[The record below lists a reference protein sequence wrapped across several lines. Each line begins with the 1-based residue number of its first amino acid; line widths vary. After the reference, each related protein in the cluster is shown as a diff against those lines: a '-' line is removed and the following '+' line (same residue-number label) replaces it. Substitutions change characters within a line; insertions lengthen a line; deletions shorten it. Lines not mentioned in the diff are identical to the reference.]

1 MSVRGD
7 RNGSAL
13 LTSAEQE
20 PRLRYREERDREK
33 VPEENPRIE
42 KDFSVLEKS
51 LRGTKVF
58 DVDKSNYNNNLI
70 ESKRLSMGS
79 ILMLDEKSSKNTTGA
94 GTTFLPSVDNIH
106 KFMGQS
112 MVNFSTANKLSHQVN
127 SPLKISAHNVFA
139 TSSTRYGS

>member
-1 MSVRGD
+1 MQLSTD
-7 RNGSAL
+7 HD
-13 LTSAEQE
+13 
-20 PRLRYREERDREK
+20 PRLRYREERDREI
-33 VPEENPRIE
+33 VALENPRIE
-42 KDFSVLEKS
+42 KDVSALEKS

-58 DVDKSNYNNNLI
+58 DVEKSNYNNNLI

-79 ILMLDEKSSKNTTGA
+79 IMVHDDKSSKNTTAA
-94 GTTFLPSVDNIH
+94 GTTFLPSVENIH

-139 TSSTRYGS
+139 TSSNRYGS